1 MREQGAG
8 RWGTIGST
16 EFQPNRQ
23 DFSKMNSI
31 FKTSGCANA
40 LLILQPK
47 FAENRVVV
55 GKEKVFEHAIVFDF
69 PVVRVENIV

>member
-1 MREQGAG
+1 V
-8 RWGTIGST
+8 IC
-16 EFQPNRQ
+16 FQASVA
-23 DFSKMNSI
+23 D
-31 FKTSGCANA
+31 NA